1 MTIDSEVIKA
11 QALKSTRDI
20 LADSLSFSA
29 MPEKE
34 QRALFK
40 DIYNQQVS
48 SLSQAPAVE
57 AMKKVPKIKDKKAS
71 DLIEDE
77 RHYNKRIEE
86 AGQMAGDFVRQVNF
100 PQFVSDLLKGVFDA
114 NLEVTLKQMDS
125 YQQLLKTASA
135 SISKFVQQVDD
146 AAAFG
151 YLAENNADEFSIDF
165 SDEEKDDTGQPKA
178 VLTDKDGTPLDIGD
192 NQVKAKIMDAKI
204 AMAKEQRKLLRETI
218 LMGITRLVV
227 EKGNVKA
234 AVIFDIKAKE
244 QIKKTDKA
252 ASKQSFS
259 AGAYARGSTGLIGK
273 IFGGGGA
280 GGSSSYRSTQI
291 SVSSAKSEASTEL
304 AAKITGSVDITFKS
318 DYFKLDNFMEIE
330 LADIKANSPGTE
342 EEKKG

>member
-11 QALKSTRDI
+11 QALKTTRDI
-20 LADSLSFSA
+20 LADSLSFST
-29 MPEKE
+29 MPIAE
-34 QRALFK
+34 QQALFK
-40 DIYNQQVS
+40 DIYNQQFNT
-48 SLSQAPAVE
+48 LAQGNAAE
-57 AMKKVPKIKDKKAS
+57 AMKVPKIRDKKAS
-71 DLIEDE
+71 DLIDDE
-77 RHYNKRIEE
+77 RHQNKRIDQ
-86 AGQMAGDFVRQVNF
+86 AGQLAGDFVRQVDF
-100 PQFVSDLLKGVFDA
+100 PQFVSDLLEGVFNA
-114 NLEVTLKQMDS
+114 NLKVTLKQMES
-125 YQQLLKTASA
+125 YQALLKTATA
-135 SISKFVQQVDD
+135 SVSKFVQQVDD

-151 YLAENNADEFSIDF
+151 YLAENNSDEFSFDF
-165 SDEEKDDTGQPKA
+165 SDDEKDENGQPKA
-178 VLTDKDGTPLDIGD
+178 VLTDKDGNALDLGD

-244 QIKKTDKA
+244 QIKKADKA

-259 AGAYARGSTGLIGK
+259 AGAYARASTGLLGK

-280 GGSSSYRSTQI
+280 GGSTSYRSTQI

-318 DYFKLDNFMEIE
+318 DYFKLDNFMDIE
-330 LADIKANSPGTE
+330 LADIKANSPNKQE
-342 EEKKG
+342 EAAKK